1 MSEEDVSKLV
11 DEVLSELGEVDMSQM
26 GRIIG
31 AVMAKADGIDGSL
44 VSRLVSQKL
53 A

>member
-1 MSEEDVSKLV
+1 
-11 DEVLSELGEVDMSQM
+11 MSQM

-31 AVMAKADGIDGSL
+31 AVMAKGDGIDGSL